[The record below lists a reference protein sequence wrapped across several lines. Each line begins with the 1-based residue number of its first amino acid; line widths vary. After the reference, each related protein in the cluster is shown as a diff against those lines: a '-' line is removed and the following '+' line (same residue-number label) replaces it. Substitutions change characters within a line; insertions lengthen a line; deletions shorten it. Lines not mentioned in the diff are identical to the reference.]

1 MLKKLRSIFR
11 KRRVK
16 EILLENKIRNLDY
29 VLYLQI
35 KQYKNR
41 ADTKYHRGV
50 IDALNSVRAS
60 IEEILKTEE
69 EEKNNGI

>member
-1 MLKKLRSIFR
+1 MLKKFCNIFR

-29 VLYLQI
+29 GLYLQI
-35 KQYKNR
+35 KLYKNR

-50 IDALNSVRAS
+50 IDALSSVRAS

-69 EEKNNGI
+69 EE

>member
-16 EILLENKIRNLDY
+16 EVLLENKIRELDY

-50 IDALNSVRAS
+50 IDALSSVKAS
-60 IEEILKTEE
+60 IEEILNETEKE
-69 EEKNNGI
+69 

>member
-1 MLKKLRSIFR
+1 MLKKLRNIFR
-11 KRRVK
+11 KRKVK
-16 EILLENKIRNLDY
+16 SILLENEIRNLDY

-50 IDALNSVRAS
+50 IDALSSVRAS
-60 IEEILKTEE
+60 IEEILNETEE
-69 EEKNNGI
+69 E

>member
-11 KRRVK
+11 KRKMKRY
-16 EILLENKIRNLDY
+16 LLENKIRGLDY
-29 VLYLQI
+29 ILFLQI

-50 IDALNSVRAS
+50 IDALTSVRAS
-60 IEEILKTEE
+60 IEEILKETEE
-69 EEKNNGI
+69 E

>member
-1 MLKKLRSIFR
+1 MLKKFRNIFR
-11 KRRVK
+11 KRK
-16 EILLENKIRNLDY
+16 TKMILLEDKIRNLDY

-50 IDALNSVRAS
+50 IDALSSVKAS
-60 IEEILKTEE
+60 IEEILNETEE
-69 EEKNNGI
+69 E

>member
-1 MLKKLRSIFR
+1 MLKKLRNIFR
-11 KRRVK
+11 KRKVREV
-16 EILLENKIRNLDY
+16 LLENEIRNLDY

-50 IDALNSVRAS
+50 IDALTSVRVS
-60 IEEILKTEE
+60 IEEILNETKEE
-69 EEKNNGI
+69 

>member
-1 MLKKLRSIFR
+1 MLKKLRNIFR
-11 KRRVK
+11 KRKVK
-16 EILLENKIRNLDY
+16 EILLENKIRSLDY

-41 ADTKYHRGV
+41 ADTKYHRGI

-60 IEEILKTEE
+60 LQEILETKEE
-69 EEKNNGI
+69 

>member
-11 KRRVK
+11 KRKMKRY
-16 EILLENKIRNLDY
+16 LLENKIRRLDY
-29 VLYLQI
+29 ILFVQI

-50 IDALNSVRAS
+50 IDALSSVKAS
-60 IEEILKTEE
+60 IEEILNETEE
-69 EEKNNGI
+69 E

>member
-1 MLKKLRSIFR
+1 MLKKLRNIFR
-11 KRRVK
+11 KRKTKR
-16 EILLENKIRNLDY
+16 ILLENEIRNLDY

-50 IDALNSVRAS
+50 IDALSSVRAS
-60 IEEILKTEE
+60 IQEILNETEKE
-69 EEKNNGI
+69 